1 MGGVRM
7 KVFAKQKMDGFAI
20 VTGGSRGLGAN
31 FAWRLASEGY
41 DVVINYTSESSLEK
55 AEALR
60 DDIEKTFGTR
70 AVVLRADTSDYGQCQ
85 TLVEQAVEILGDKIA
100 VLINNA
106 GIQTGGEFHQ
116 LDPAVYRK
124 IISVNL
130 LGVLYMTRA
139 VVPYMIKHQQ
149 GVIINNASAAG
160 YAASFKNEA
169 YGTAKA
175 GMLGLTRALALE
187 MAKYNVRVNALAPTQ
202 HWTDMVANFA
212 KREPDNFEKSC
223 SLIPLKR
230 CGEPEELSEA
240 MSFLLNDTYMTG
252 HCIAHSG
259 GKLLLC

>member
-1 MGGVRM
+1 M
-7 KVFAKQKMDGFAI
+7 KIFSKVKMDGFAI
-20 VTGGSRGLGAN
+20 VTGASRGLGAN

-55 AEALR
+55 SEALR
-60 DDIEKTFGTR
+60 EDIEKTFGTR
-70 AVVLRADTSDYGQCQ
+70 AVVLRADTSDYAQCEAM
-85 TLVEQAVEILGDKIA
+85 VEKAVEILGDKIA
-100 VLINNA
+100 ILVNNA
-106 GIQTGGEFHQ
+106 GIQTGGDFHQ

-124 IISVNL
+124 IINVNL
-130 LGVLYMTRA
+130 LGVLYMSR
-139 VVPYMIKHQQ
+139 VVAPYMIKHKQ

-187 MAKYNVRVNALAPTQ
+187 LAQYNVRVNALAPSQ

-240 MSFLLNDTYMTG
+240 MSFLINDTYMTG